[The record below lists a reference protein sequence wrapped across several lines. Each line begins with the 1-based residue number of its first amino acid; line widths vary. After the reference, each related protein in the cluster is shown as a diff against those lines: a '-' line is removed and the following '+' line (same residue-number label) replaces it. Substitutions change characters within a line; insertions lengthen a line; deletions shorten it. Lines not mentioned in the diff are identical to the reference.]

1 MGDPAGLETGPGA
14 AQQMVL
20 EAPLHV
26 GLERQELDGQRLA
39 HRFAQG
45 GRFGTHRAEAGA
57 LVELLAAMG
66 EHGQEHE
73 GRDRGSRHEAQGRG
87 NDQKD
92 GEEQADNQ
100 QRQVSGQELA
110 QLVDLA
116 DALHDRRARVRFV
129 KSIRQLQQV
138 TDEVAADRGFQP
150 RAGVGGDPAAQGAQ
164 GELEGDQRDHADRQH
179 VQGL

>member
-1 MGDPAGLETGPGA
+1 MTVSAWPTASLKA
-14 AQQMVL
+14 ADL
-20 EAPLHV
+20 AP
-26 GLERQELDGQRLA
+26 D
-39 HRFAQG
+39 
-45 GRFGTHRAEAGA
+45 RAEAGA

-87 NDQKD
+87 NDQED
-92 GEEQADNQ
+92 GEEQADEAEVDDQ
-100 QRQVSGQELA
+100 QRQVPGQELA

-129 KSIRQLQQV
+129 ESIGQLQQV
-138 TDEVAADRGFQP
+138 MDEVAADRGFQP

-179 VQGL
+179 VQGLQGRVVDDLVVDGHHE